1 MNVRMSI
8 LVFLT
13 AFATFGSLG
22 CGQNSASPGN
32 VSQANTDGAAGARVT
47 PSKGVKEGE
56 PSPPRSYAP
65 LSRVP
70 VTHSGLGTLPGCGP
84 QEVVGLMTHFVAAF
98 NEGDESTLKR
108 LFPRR
113 ATLTPWLFSVNRG
126 SKAEVS
132 TDNLADLGAYFAERH
147 TKNDRL
153 ELVSVEVRPSNA
165 SSGETVYADVTYT
178 MNRRADDLGAAPG
191 SAIRT
196 IGKSVVDCRRQ
207 VLVLTSLETRP

>member
-1 MNVRMSI
+1 MSI
-8 LVFLT
+8 LVFLA
-13 AFATFGSLG
+13 AFATFGSLS

-32 VSQANTDGAAGARVT
+32 ASQANTDGVAGARVE
-47 PSKGVKEGE
+47 PSKSARDGE

-70 VTHSGLGTLPGCGP
+70 VTHSGSGTLPGCGP
-84 QEVVGLMTHFVAAF
+84 QQVVGLMTHFVAAF
-98 NEGDESTLKR
+98 NEGDESKLKR
-108 LFPRR
+108 LFPSR
-113 ATLTPWLFSVNRG
+113 ATLTPWLYSVNRG
-126 SKAEVS
+126 SKAEI
-132 TDNLADLGAYFAERH
+132 TADNLADLVGYFAERH
-147 TKNDRL
+147 RKNDRL

-191 SAIRT
+191 SETRT